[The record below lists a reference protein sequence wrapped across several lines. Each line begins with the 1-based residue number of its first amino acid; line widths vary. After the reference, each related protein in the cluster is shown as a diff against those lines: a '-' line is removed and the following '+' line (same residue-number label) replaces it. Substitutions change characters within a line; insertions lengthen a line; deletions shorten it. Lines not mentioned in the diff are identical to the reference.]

1 MKRSIVLTLALLLF
15 AATGMLAQDPM
26 SNQDSYGNVPTTNSI
41 EASGTKTY
49 SVSQAYPI
57 AKTLINQN
65 IALTGT
71 FGKEI
76 KMPIGIWFYLTEGVN
91 KISVVKN
98 FSTTVPTTL
107 AGKQVK
113 VYGMFTYNPL
123 KQFVFSATG
132 LTIGD
137 NITQSQP

>member
-1 MKRSIVLTLALLLF
+1 MRHTLVLTLALLLF

-26 SNQDSYGNVPTTNSI
+26 SNQNSYGNVPDANST
-41 EASGTKTY
+41 EASGIKTY
-49 SVSQAYPI
+49 TVTQAYPI
-57 AKTLINQN
+57 AKSLLNQN

-76 KMPIGIWFYLTEGVN
+76 KMPVGIWFYLTEGTN
-91 KISVVKN
+91 RFSIVKN
-98 FSTTVPTTL
+98 FSTAVATNL

-113 VYGMFTYNPL
+113 VYGMFTYNAL

-137 NITQSQP
+137 NLTQSQP

>member
-15 AATGMLAQDPM
+15 AATGMLAQD
-26 SNQDSYGNVPTTNSI
+26 QTTTNNIGTVPDATSAEANSI
-41 EASGTKTY
+41 KTY
-49 SVSQAYPI
+49 TVTQAYPI
-57 AKTLINQN
+57 AKNLINQK
-65 IALTGT
+65 IAITGT

-76 KMPIGIWFYLTEGVN
+76 KMPVGIWTYLTEGTY
-91 KISVVKN
+91 KISVAKN
-98 FSTTVPTTL
+98 FSATVPTTL

-113 VYGMFTYNPL
+113 VYGMFTYNAM

-137 NITQSQP
+137 NLTQSQP

>member
-1 MKRSIVLTLALLLF
+1 MKHTLVLTLALLLF
-15 AATGMLAQDPM
+15 AATGMLAQDQTA
-26 SNQDSYGNVPTTNSI
+26 NQDSYGTVPTTNSM
-41 EASGTKTY
+41 EASGIKTY
-49 SVSQAYPI
+49 TVTQAYPI
-57 AKTLINQN
+57 AKSLLNQN

-71 FGKEI
+71 YGKEI
-76 KMPIGIWFYLTEGVN
+76 KMPVGIWFYLTEGVN
-91 KISVVKN
+91 KISIVKN
-98 FSTTVPTTL
+98 LSAAVPTNL

-113 VYGMFTYNPL
+113 VYGMFTYNSL

>member
-1 MKRSIVLTLALLLF
+1 MKRSIVLTLAMLLF
-15 AATGMLAQDPM
+15 AATGMLAQDQTTA
-26 SNQDSYGNVPTTNSI
+26 NNIGTVPDANSA
-41 EASGTKTY
+41 EAAGIKTY
-49 SVSQAYPI
+49 TVTQAYPI
-57 AKTLINQN
+57 AKNLLNQK

-76 KMPIGIWFYLTEGVN
+76 KMPVGIWFYLTEGTY
-91 KISVVKN
+91 KFSVVKN

-113 VYGMFTYNPL
+113 VYGTFTYNPL